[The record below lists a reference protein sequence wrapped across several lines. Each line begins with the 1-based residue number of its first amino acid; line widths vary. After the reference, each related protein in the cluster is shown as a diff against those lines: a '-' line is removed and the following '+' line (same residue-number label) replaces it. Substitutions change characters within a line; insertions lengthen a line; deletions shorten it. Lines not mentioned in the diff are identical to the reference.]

1 MTMETRKLYYED
13 CHLSR
18 FSGKVLSCEKTE
30 NGWEVVLDATAFY
43 PEGGGQACDLGTL
56 GGVRV
61 LTVRERGEQVVHLCE
76 NPLNVG
82 ETVEGEID
90 YRRRFLLMQQ
100 HSGEHILSGVVH
112 RRYGYHNTGF
122 HMGSEEITV
131 DFDGV
136 IPPEDLPDIEAEVN
150 RAVWENLPIRCWYP
164 SPEELPNVFYRTKK
178 ALPWPVR
185 IVEIPGYD
193 SCACCGVHVANTGE
207 IGLVKL
213 FSVIGFR
220 GGSRM
225 EMACGSHALEILN
238 RAFAQNKL
246 VSQAF
251 SAKWQE
257 TGEAARRMNQAL
269 EAEKFKVNQLQKQI
283 FDHIAESYVNCGDVL
298 RFEPGLQSVQIRE
311 LADAIAEVS
320 GGVAAVFSGEDGKGY
335 GYALV
340 TRQGDI
346 REFGRE
352 LTKNLTGRGGGKPNF
367 QQGSV
372 AASRSQ
378 IEAFFNRK
386 AGGL

>member
-1 MTMETRKLYYED
+1 METRKLYYED
-13 CHLSR
+13 CHLRR
-18 FSGKVLSCEKTE
+18 FSGQVLSCERGEK
-30 NGWEVVLDATAFY
+30 GWEVVLDATAFY

-56 GGVRV
+56 NGVRV
-61 LTVRERGEQVVHLCE
+61 LDVQEKGEQVVHLCDH
-76 NPLNVG
+76 PLCVG

-136 IPPEDLPDIEAEVN
+136 IPAEDLPEIEAEVN
-150 RAVWENLPIRCWYP
+150 RAVWENIPIRCWYP

-185 IVEIPGYD
+185 IVEVPGYD

-225 EMACGSHALEILN
+225 EMACGAHALEMLN

-251 SAKWQE
+251 SAKWE
-257 TGEAARRMNQAL
+257 DTGEAAQRMNQAL

-283 FDHIAESYVNCGDVL
+283 FTYIAESYVNCGDVL

-311 LADAIAEVS
+311 LADTIAENC

-335 GYALV
+335 GYAMV

-352 LTKNLTGRGGGKPNF
+352 LTKTLSGRGGGKPNF

-372 AASRSQ
+372 ATSRAE